1 MALTRASKVCLLLL
15 MTMFIFS
22 SAEVGQLKE
31 TNMTFYL
38 HEWSV
43 DLNFTAVTTATNVT
57 NATAIP
63 VTGIPG
69 FPWTLTTFGTMFCAD
84 DPITVGFDKTSAQIG
99 RAQGIFVTS
108 ALDGSSTHVSA
119 SIVFTNATYNGST
132 IEIQGASHNYQSVN
146 EVAVVG
152 GTGIFRY
159 ARGYATFQTVYQNKA
174 NWYAV
179 AKCNVT
185 VLHY

>member
-1 MALTRASKVCLLLL
+1 MALTRATKLCLLLL

-38 HEWSV
+38 HDWSV
-43 DLNFTAVTTATNVT
+43 ELNLTADTTNTNV
-57 NATAIP
+57 TAIP

-69 FPWTLTTFGTMFCAD
+69 FPWTFTTFGTMFCAD

-99 RAQGIFVTS
+99 QAQGIFVTS

-119 SIVFTNATYNGST
+119 SIVFSNATYNGST
-132 IEIQGASHNYQSVN
+132 IEIQGANRHHQSVN

-159 ARGYATFQTVYQNKA
+159 ARGCATFETVYQNKA
-174 NWYAV
+174 NSYAV
-179 AKCNVT
+179 IKCNVT